1 MVFVVVK
8 NDLSRFIANPSSL
21 KILMAPVTKGMSSR
35 YPRAGM
41 SHCHK
46 QIMHDVII
54 SDLKAGPWSVC
65 VNTLI
70 AGPYLLGMLLIWN

>member
-8 NDLSRFIANPSSL
+8 YDLSRFIANPSSL

-41 SHCHK
+41 SH
-46 QIMHDVII
+46 
-54 SDLKAGPWSVC
+54 
-65 VNTLI
+65 
-70 AGPYLLGMLLIWN
+70 